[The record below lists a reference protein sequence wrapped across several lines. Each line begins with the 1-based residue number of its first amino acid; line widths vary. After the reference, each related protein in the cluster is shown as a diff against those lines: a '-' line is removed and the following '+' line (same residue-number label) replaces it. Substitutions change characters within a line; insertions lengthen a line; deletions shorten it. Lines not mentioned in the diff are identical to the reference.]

1 MITQFHNVKILRDH
15 SIQKE
20 DLWIADGQIISPQ
33 NKADRQ
39 VNGNNLLIA
48 PGFIDLQI
56 NGAYGCD
63 FSSNAYNLSEVKR
76 KLPEHGVT
84 SFLPTVVTSTQDY
97 YLHSLP
103 LLQPCEGGEKGASIL
118 GIHLEGPFLNPLYPG
133 AHSSELFRSC
143 LEFPDPEKFFGS
155 LTGVKMVTLAPELP
169 GALAFISILRSYG
182 IIVSAGHTAVTCEQ
196 MNEAIDHGVGM
207 ATHLF
212 NAMSPMHHR
221 FPGLIGAVLNRPGFF
236 YSLISDGIHLH
247 PVTINQARR
256 CQPKGLTLVSDA
268 TSAFGMPQG
277 TYSLGIKKIE
287 IRNQTGY
294 LEGTETF
301 GGSIQGMDAVVRNFQ
316 KFTDCSITE
325 ALEAASLKPA
335 QILGIYP
342 KKGALNIGSDADFV
356 VLDETL
362 DVQACYVNGFCG
374 FNKFF

>member
-1 MITQFHNVKILRDH
+1 MITQFYNAKILREH

-20 DLWIADGQIISPQ
+20 DLWVGDGKIIPPQ
-33 NKADRQ
+33 EKADRQ

-48 PGFIDLQI
+48 PGYIDLQI

-63 FSSNAYNLSEVKR
+63 FSYNARNLSEVKR
-76 KLPEHGVT
+76 KLLQHGVT
-84 SFLPTVVTSTQDY
+84 SFLPTIVSSAQDH
-97 YLHSLP
+97 YLH
-103 LLQPCEGGEKGASIL
+103 LLALFQPCEGGEKGASIL

-133 AHSSELFRSC
+133 AHSSDFFRSF
-143 LEFPDPEKFFGS
+143 LEFPDPEKFYGS
-155 LTGVKMVTLAPELP
+155 LRGVKMVTLAPELP
-169 GALAFISILRSYG
+169 GAFPFISRLRSHG
-182 IIVSAGHTAVTCEQ
+182 IIVSAGHTAVPWEQ

-212 NAMSPMHHR
+212 NAMPPLHHR

-236 YSLISDGIHLH
+236 YSLISDGAHLH
-247 PVTINQARR
+247 PVTIRLARR

-268 TSAFGMPQG
+268 TSALGMTQG

-287 IRNQTGY
+287 VRNCKGY
-294 LEGTETF
+294 VEGTETF
-301 GGSIQGMDAVVRNFQ
+301 GGSIQGMDAAVRNFQ
-316 KFTDCSITE
+316 KFTDCSTIE

-356 VLDETL
+356 LLNETL
-362 DVQACYVNGFCG
+362 DVQACYINGFCG
-374 FNKFF
+374 FNKLV